1 MKIYYGMTM
10 AIIADTGGILVLF
23 DQSHPKHQA
32 TLDSL
37 DERLIV
43 PSLTLPEIDYL
54 SHRLPRGAMRSF
66 MASLLTQEFEYYEL
80 DLIDLQRANE
90 IMNQYADAKVGL
102 VDASVVAVAERLNIN
117 RILTIDQR
125 HFSLFKPKNLGFLE
139 LLP

>member
-1 MKIYYGMTM
+1 MTM
-10 AIIADTGGILVLF
+10 AIIADTGGVLVLF

-43 PSLTLPEIDYL
+43 PSLILPEIDYL

-80 DLIDLQRANE
+80 DLTDLQRANE
-90 IMNQYADAKVGL
+90 IMNQYADANVGL
-102 VDASVVAVAERLNIN
+102 VDAAVVAVAERLSIN

-125 HFSLFKPKNLGFLE
+125 HFSMFKPKNLGFLE

>member
-1 MKIYYGMTM
+1 M
-10 AIIADTGGILVLF
+10 AIIADTGGVLVLF

-54 SHRLPRGAMRSF
+54 SYRLPRGAMRSF

>member
-1 MKIYYGMTM
+1 M
-10 AIIADTGGILVLF
+10 AIIADTGGVLVLF

-32 TLDSL
+32 TFDSL

-90 IMNQYADAKVGL
+90 IMNQYADANVGL

-125 HFSLFKPKNLGFLE
+125 HFSMFKPKNLGFLE

>member
-1 MKIYYGMTM
+1 M
-10 AIIADTGGILVLF
+10 AVIADTGGVLVLL

-32 TLDSL
+32 TLESL

-66 MASLLTQEFEYYEL
+66 MASLLTKEFEYYEL
-80 DLIDLQRANE
+80 DLIDLQRSNE

-102 VDASVVAVAERLNIN
+102 VDACVVAVAERLKIN

-125 HFSLFKPKNLGFLE
+125 HFSLFKPRNLGFLE

>member
-1 MKIYYGMTM
+1 
-10 AIIADTGGILVLF
+10 
-23 DQSHPKHQA
+23 
-32 TLDSL
+32 
-37 DERLIV
+37 
-43 PSLTLPEIDYL
+43 
-54 SHRLPRGAMRSF
+54 MRSF